1 LQDDLV
7 ARFCTPSEL
16 EHLACLATDQ
26 AAHHE
31 MVLRL
36 WTRKEAFAKAMGLGL
51 ALPFT
56 SLDALRPD
64 ATLAASCPL
73 THSVREGWVTD
84 LEVPAPFLLAVAKRG
99 PETAPRIHVHTPSF
113 DELLSVL

>member
-1 LQDDLV
+1 
-7 ARFCTPSEL
+7 
-16 EHLACLATDQ
+16 
-26 AAHHE
+26 
-31 MVLRL
+31 
-36 WTRKEAFAKAMGLGL
+36 
-51 ALPFT
+51 
-56 SLDALRPD
+56 
-64 ATLAASCPL
+64 L